1 MLRHYVA
8 LALRNSRRTPVAAAV
23 NVLTLALGLACFVIV
38 YAFVAFWQNAEG
50 HFAKADRIAVLTM
63 SMRLPD
69 GGFAFD
75 DEPRVAD
82 VVAQYLKA
90 DFPQIERVAR
100 ATRIAAKTSAVSGDR
115 SQRLSA
121 VAADPEFLDLFELP
135 FAAGDARTALAT
147 PRSAVMTKA
156 AAAQLFGNAAA
167 LGKSVRLENAVDVTI
182 TGVIDAV
189 PEPSH
194 LGGSSSAPM
203 HFDLLTSRDVL
214 DTIEASKAAPGAQPP
229 PEDWLRSRGI
239 TYALLPAD
247 GSFTLGTL
255 RARLPEFVERH
266 VPKATLDFASLRY
279 GAVPLRSLLPRSV
292 DGEFFLTD
300 LGLSATGVLLLLA
313 GVVLGVACVN
323 YANLATARAA
333 ARLREVGLRKALG
346 AQPRQ
351 LMLQHLAEAALATG
365 TAAVLAF
372 AIFRAALPVLAE
384 VSGTDV
390 GVSLLSLRFWA
401 GLGAAIVAVTLLAG
415 AYPAFALSRFDPA
428 IAIRASRATLGPR
441 RLATLLIGSQF
452 AVASFLLIAATVVTL
467 QNAKLRR
474 TGLNAAAD
482 PLVLIDITSGAPA
495 VDRDTLRAELLRS
508 PEIKSVTAI
517 SNSPWNSLSATLV
530 RKTPDTNAPSQT
542 VITQNV
548 GFDFFSTFD
557 LTLLAGRVFDRG
569 ADRDVRPADDAE
581 DQPVVVDRAFTKA
594 FGFESP
600 AAAVGAVV
608 YQPNDKAPTPLRIV
622 GVIEDKA
629 WIFFDVGNTR
639 ASLYQLRAVLPY
651 TVVKVDRANVAHG
664 LERIDAAWKA
674 VVPNVAIERQFLDE
688 IFGEVYESF
697 LRLSQAFTAL
707 SAVAFAISVAGLF
720 GTATLVTGRRR
731 REIGVRK
738 THGASVARIVSMLL
752 ASFSKPV
759 VIANVLVWPLAFVAA
774 RAYLKTFRDPIELG
788 PLPFVASLAIVCAI
802 AWLAVGT
809 QTLRSA
815 RTRPADVLRS
825 E

>member
-1 MLRHYVA
+1 
-8 LALRNSRRTPVAAAV
+8 VAAAV

-82 VVAQYLKA
+82 VVAQYLKP

-100 ATRIAAKTSAVSGDR
+100 ATRIADKTSAVSGDR
-115 SQRLSA
+115 SERVAA
-121 VAADPEFLDLFELP
+121 VAVDPEFLELFELP
-135 FAAGDARTALAT
+135 FVAGDERTALSM
-147 PRSAVMTKA
+147 PRSAVVTKA
-156 AAAQLFGNAAA
+156 AAARLFGAADP
-167 LGKSVRLENAVDVTI
+167 LGKSVRLENAVDVII
-182 TGVIDAV
+182 TAVIDAV

-194 LGGSSSAPM
+194 MGRSSSAPL

-214 DTIEASKAAPGAQPP
+214 DTIRAGSAPRAAQPP
-229 PEDWLRSRGI
+229 PENWMESRGI

-247 GSFTLGTL
+247 GSFTVGTL
-255 RARLPEFVERH
+255 RARLPAFVDNH
-266 VPKATLDFASLRY
+266 VPKETRTFVNLRY
-279 GAVPLRSLLPRSV
+279 GAVPLRSLLLRSV
-292 DGEFFLTD
+292 DAELFLTD
-300 LGLSATGVLLLLA
+300 VGLSTTDALLLLA
-313 GVVLGVACVN
+313 AVVLGVACVN

-351 LMLQHLAEAALATG
+351 LIVQHLAEAALATVA
-365 TAAVLAF
+365 AAVLAF
-372 AIFRAALPVLAE
+372 AVFVAARPVLAE
-384 VSGTDV
+384 LSGADV
-390 GVSLLSLRFWA
+390 GVSLLSVRFWA
-401 GLGAAIVAVTLLAG
+401 GLGSALMAVTLLAG
-415 AYPAFALSRFDPA
+415 AYPAFALSRLDPA
-428 IAIRASRATLGPR
+428 LAIRASRATLGPR

-452 AVASFLLIAATVVTL
+452 AVASFLLIAAIVVTL
-467 QNAKLRR
+467 QNAELRR

-482 PLVLIDITSGAPA
+482 PLVLIDISSGAPS
-495 VDRDTLRAELLRS
+495 VDRETLRAELLRY

-517 SNSPWNSLSATLV
+517 SSSPWNSLSATVV
-530 RKTPDTNAPSQT
+530 RKTADTNAPAQT
-542 VITQNV
+542 VITQSV

-557 LTLLAGRVFDRG
+557 LTLLAGRVFDRDV
-569 ADRDVRPADDAE
+569 DRDVRPPDDATE
-581 DQPVVVDRAFTKA
+581 QPVVVDRAFTKA

-600 AAAVGAVV
+600 VAAVGELVFH
-608 YQPNDKAPTPLRIV
+608 PGDNSPTPLRIV

-629 WIFFDVGNTR
+629 WVFFDVATTR
-639 ASLYQLRAVLPY
+639 ASVYHLRAVLPF
-651 TVVKVDRANVAHG
+651 TVVKVDRANVARG
-664 LERIDAAWKA
+664 LEHIDAAWKS
-674 VVPNVAIERQFLDE
+674 VVPNVAIERHLLDE
-688 IFGEVYESF
+688 IFGEVFETY
-697 LRLSQAFTAL
+697 LRLSQGFTAL

-759 VIANVLVWPLAFVAA
+759 LIANLLVWPLAYLAA

-809 QTLRSA
+809 QTLRAA

-825 E
+825 D